1 MKKILVIGGA
11 GYIGTELCNY
21 LVEKNFKVVCL
32 DIFWFGNK
40 LNKKVKIIKHDVRDL
55 KDKFFKGVDVVINLA
70 YLANDPLCTINA
82 RDTWEIGP
90 LSLYQMLEFSVKNK
104 VKKFIFASSG
114 CVYGVKKE
122 KKVTEKLSLEPMTD
136 YNKSKMIC
144 EKIIQSYEKKI
155 KTVILRPATVMGFSK
170 RLRLDV
176 ILNLLSYQA
185 FYKKKITVFGG
196 RQIRPLIHLKDMIRV
211 YEHFINKN
219 FTGTYNTGFE
229 NVSVKKIADIVR
241 NIIPCKVES
250 VKIHDPRTYR
260 MDSTKLIKTGFK
272 PLFNSVDAA
281 KELKNEFKKGFKP
294 KKINWNLN
302 YLLEKRKI
310 IKTS

>member
-70 YLANDPLCTINA
+70 YLANDPLCAINA

-122 KKVTEKLSLEPMTD
+122 KKVTE
-136 YNKSKMIC
+136 
-144 EKIIQSYEKKI
+144 
-155 KTVILRPATVMGFSK
+155 
-170 RLRLDV
+170 
-176 ILNLLSYQA
+176 
-185 FYKKKITVFGG
+185 
-196 RQIRPLIHLKDMIRV
+196 
-211 YEHFINKN
+211 
-219 FTGTYNTGFE
+219 
-229 NVSVKKIADIVR
+229 
-241 NIIPCKVES
+241 
-250 VKIHDPRTYR
+250 
-260 MDSTKLIKTGFK
+260 
-272 PLFNSVDAA
+272 
-281 KELKNEFKKGFKP
+281 
-294 KKINWNLN
+294 
-302 YLLEKRKI
+302 
-310 IKTS
+310 